1 MISSFLFMAGIATGF
16 LLALMLVIVAAY
28 SFTAPTDGGA
38 TAGRPALAGI
48 DREKPSDARGGGNL
62 LPPRPRVVLDERQLE
77 RLERAHCSLQPYGLM
92 PMAGWTIQ

>member
-1 MISSFLFMAGIATGF
+1 MISSFLFMAGIAIGF

-28 SFTAPTDGGA
+28 SFTAPTD
-38 TAGRPALAGI
+38 AGRPALAGI

-92 PMAGWTIQ
+92 EMAGGRVQ